1 MERFFPVT
9 GLPYEEL
16 VFLELFFP
24 VPADSVD
31 WVDEDELLLVLDC
44 LVLGGDAGSGEEG
57 TFKRA
62 ALANFQ
68 MSGLGFPR
76 FFSVVVVFLNT
87 IQ

>member
-24 VPADSVD
+24 G

-76 FFSVVVVFLNT
+76 FFLVAFWNL
-87 IQ
+87 IQKLGVLAR